1 MYFEHG
7 GMSVWWGMPDTP
19 PGIGE
24 DVRAGTEIP
33 VTIGVRPADTSN
45 RVEVL
50 YRINNGPVET
60 LNARWLLNDTLHKAQ
75 YFRTFLPAFRAGDTV
90 EYTPV
95 FRRAGRQVPLPEQV
109 GESTSSFQIVEA
121 GEGPAQ
127 GSNLSVGMYGE
138 EVKLLH
144 GNLRQLGFD
153 IPTAEVDRELFGP
166 ATREAVQECQE
177 QLGLPATGVVD
188 ERTRAAI
195 KEAVAAKPASPAAST
210 PSPPVAAE
218 LAPKRLNSSP
228 EELKPAA
235 STSSPPVALES
246 APSTVR
252 FNIERLNFSPNELN
266 SKAIGELQAALQK
279 LKVNVQP
286 RELARKELGPST
298 TDAIRAFQERAG
310 LAPAGDLTAETVAR
324 LNGELEHA
332 FVAGSK
338 SRTQRLQEMLQR
350 VGTPVE
356 PDEAKSRIFGQSTEL
371 ALKQYQAQ
379 AGLSQDGKVTEELV
393 NRLREDALKARLSS
407 KTQVAKVH
415 RTLLRALNIAKL
427 DVRVDANELKGK
439 QMGPSTQAAIKAV
452 QQKYGLPASGE
463 LDAATY
469 DRLVSIAVSIP
480 RPAKQLKVKTVD
492 ELKPIKRVARL
503 NMNSQHVADVQRA
516 LAFLGYQIDEKEFT
530 TRTFGK
536 STRAAA
542 GSYQRARSLPVT
554 GHVEGETLNMLNREL
569 EEANPQAA
577 VSEHPYRVRGSVRNE
592 LWEGM
597 GGIRVQVW
605 ERLIDSQGDM
615 LAERPSAG
623 NGFFDIPYDPPREQA
638 TKQIKRPFH
647 LQVKALDTNNEEIG
661 SKLLFNPTLIAW
673 VNFTQGDQPYRGT
686 SEFESRSAAVS
697 KTGNVGPIAALVE
710 TPQQRQISQAAQAA
724 GLAADDVMRL
734 VLAHRVADKLKYSPV
749 GAEACYAYIGQNLPP
764 SLPGDLIASTEDW
777 TLIDQLVDLAANGLA
792 FMDDDLQTLAFENAI
807 TENLIPI
814 AVGRQKDTVLATLAQ
829 LKQTYTLE
837 KPILIGNGSLK
848 TLLDVSTVA
857 PDDVEK
863 DVRDLRYNAVAA
875 AFLEHKSFGPAFW
888 EDLNARPN
896 DFGGTAA
903 VQDLQ
908 TTVDVGHVTKNFV
921 PMVKL
926 LKDKINDPN
935 VQDINSTRDLAKL
948 TPERWVSLIQE
959 NGGNVPPSTD
969 RRSAAD
975 RIKTYADTLASQSE
989 QLFPAVALAATVGR
1003 SANNPL
1009 PHMAGI
1015 QQLLDTHPELDLRT
1029 TNLDIFVKEQDINL
1043 DAETLTEARVMQ
1055 RVHRIAPTA
1064 AAGQALLDEKIH
1076 NSAQIMSLGKER
1088 FADTLTASDLV
1099 DRRTALTVYGL
1110 AEFQYAQ
1117 VLQRIADYRFDLHRA
1132 DPRAIIDY
1140 TYTADELPPALVGI
1154 PNLETLFGSLDF
1166 CDCPHCQ
1173 SVYGP
1178 SAYLADVLRYLDS
1191 HSSEVANETVKDIL
1205 FDRRP
1210 DIGNIKLNCENTE
1223 TPLPYIDLVCEML
1236 ENAISA
1242 PNLNPDFSFQTT
1254 RTAAELRAFPEHV
1267 RQDAYDTLKSANY
1280 PLDVAFNLWQEE
1292 ARVFLQHLGVS
1303 RWELMEAFQARPQ
1316 GGSASP
1322 SDVSIA
1328 GEYWGMSTHET
1339 TVITTAENTA
1349 DKQKDYWGFTSAAI
1363 PAEITV
1369 ADFMRRSRLD
1379 YGQLLDLL
1387 YVRWINPPDD
1397 PNKMVIERPN
1407 ATCNTEEQKL
1417 INLTAG
1423 RLDQMHRFLRL
1434 WRHTDWTMWE
1444 LDLLIRT
1451 KVLGNSIIDSNTL
1464 VRLKQFKQLQQRLGL
1479 ATDETLSL
1487 YGDINTEGRLKADE
1501 PQREIQPLYTIM
1513 FLNPAVVSPVDAKF
1527 VLPLAGSDHLSDH
1540 KATLLAAF
1548 ALTETDLALLLAKV
1562 NNDDLTVANLSKV
1575 GRYVSLAKGL
1585 AMRVKDLLILEALSG
1600 TADIFVS
1607 PKATLDFIEL
1617 TDWVTKSGFVVDEL
1631 DYLLNDK
1638 PDSPYG
1644 LRDEAITQYVQALR
1658 EAVRSNTASK
1668 PDGAI
1673 ISQVASA
1680 FGLPPEQAQLVLNQ
1694 VKLEGVTLLTHL
1706 DNPDLT
1712 ARDGAGV
1719 YTTEIT
1725 PTNFE
1730 DIYDTYRL
1738 LRKAALLL
1746 TRLQVTKADLEWL
1759 LKNFAAF
1766 NLLDPGA
1773 VPVRGAPAAPLFPA
1787 WLALYKWLYFKGVYP
1802 EPEGISLREVFDKA
1816 GAAATPIGDVKA
1828 AIAKLTPWK
1837 AQDLDDLAT
1846 GLGLQHLDQ
1855 QGNAILDYA
1864 HIDTYLRLWKCF
1876 KQITRIG
1883 AGAGM
1888 LLAWAKRDDANGAQA
1903 TTAQQ
1908 IRQAAKSKYDYSVWL
1923 DKVTPLEDTLRE
1935 KKRDALVSYMV
1946 ETSLRSADPEIVFN
1960 GKKYANPA
1968 YWRDANDLLNY
1979 FLIDVQMSACQLTSR
1994 IKQAMS
2000 STQMFVQRCLL
2011 GLEQPRVE
2019 VSRAEQQDTASDNS
2033 WKQWKWMKN
2042 YRLWEANRKV
2052 FLYPENWIEPE
2063 LRDDKSPF
2071 FEELEAEILQSDITD
2086 ENVQAA
2092 FLRYVQ
2098 KVHEVARL
2106 DIVGAYY
2113 ELDDTDPRDNLPP
2126 DINVLHVVG
2135 RTRSHPAIYYYRR
2148 FDLNYGEW
2156 TAWEKI
2162 DVDIKS
2168 DQVTP
2173 VVYNRRLYLFWL
2185 NIIEKPQKVKKQP
2198 PVKATAP
2205 DKTTGKPEPTNTPE
2219 TPNQL
2224 EIQLS
2229 WSARRDGGW
2238 TAKRVSAQKLIHPW
2252 QRPLYSYNL
2261 KPRYKSR
2268 ENLLWLDIYISQ
2280 SQQFNNTRFWDAYR
2294 DVPDFVTGQRWEET
2308 MQPWHSSSF
2317 LFDGEVVDVKMKGLA
2332 GQYHVL
2338 NSSGVSTDA
2347 LTQTTS
2353 YTYVHD
2359 NFGAEGRSINPLS
2372 GPYEIAPRLPLPAG
2386 MHYHNTRL
2394 ANNKRSL
2401 NANLANVL
2409 EHGNTRT
2416 LLNGAKS
2423 PFEIVFSQHQIA
2435 FDTADWGQVPFFYQD
2450 NYRAFFVKPEWQQV
2464 LVGYNQTLQT
2474 YNYDFYPFYHP
2485 YTALFMRELNRSGLD
2500 GLLNR
2505 QIQMVPESYYPGNN
2519 FNFNSYSPGSM
2530 TAPDETAEKD
2540 SVDFERYGAY
2550 SIYNWEIFFHAP
2562 LMIASKL
2569 SANQRFEEAMRW
2581 FHYIFD
2587 PTNVDSPNVPQ
2598 RYWITRPF
2606 FEQNSDAYRQ
2616 QRIEVL
2622 LENIEQH
2629 EDELKAWKNNPFK
2642 PHLIARYR
2650 PVAYQKTVVMKY
2662 IDNLTAWGDQLFRRD
2677 TIEAINEA
2685 TTLYVLAYELL
2696 GRRPVKVPNV
2706 EHEDRSYN
2714 ELTADGALDPF
2725 GNKRVDILME
2735 NFTGTPVR
2743 VTRTEKGADPL
2754 PRLDVFYFGIPNN
2767 DRLLDYWNTVEDRL
2781 FKIRH
2786 CMNIEGVVRQLPLF
2800 EPPIDPALL
2809 VKAAA
2814 AGVDLSSV
2822 LTESTA
2828 APGPYRFQQLLQKAV
2843 ELCGEVRTLGD
2854 KLLAALEKYD
2864 AEGLALVRS
2873 TQEIQLHQAV
2883 REVRKQQ
2890 IQEANET
2897 WASLEKSKEI
2907 AQQKEAFYE
2916 GREFMNPWEIT
2927 ALSLGGV
2934 SALAETTI
2942 ALGFVLTGGL
2952 ALIPRIN
2959 AGASG
2964 FGASPVVT
2972 ADPIDGEKL
2981 AKASE
2986 SAVNTLSAVS
2996 RAADKLGSLAS
3007 TVGSY
3012 QRRQDDWTFQ
3022 AQQATSEIAQIEK
3035 QIVAAQVRSAIA
3047 EKELENQ
3054 ELQLEQSQAVDEY
3067 MRSKYTNQQLYDWQ
3081 VRQMASIYFQSY
3093 QLAYDMAKRA
3103 EKCFQFELGDPSATF
3118 VQFGYWDSLKK
3129 GLLAGERLAN
3139 DIRRMETAYLDQNK
3153 RDLEITKHVSLAQ
3166 FLPLSLLALK
3176 EAGACTILLP
3186 EWLFDMDYPGH
3197 YHRRLKSVSISIPS
3211 VVGPYTSVN
3220 CTLSLT
3226 NHGIRMT
3233 KDVTAGY
3240 GDPLAGGD
3248 TRFYKSPTPVTAIAT
3263 SHGQNDAGM
3272 FELNFNDERFLPFEG
3287 AGAVSEWRIE
3297 LPRENNQF
3305 DLATISDVILQV
3317 RYTATPSGDVN
3328 LISAAKNHVAAVL
3341 PSKGLRLL
3349 VLNHEFGTAWQRF
3362 LYPDEGVDQTL
3373 SFTLGREH
3381 LPFYARGKKNINL
3394 TKVDLIVESPEKGSF
3409 AVKLKIPGAAASD
3422 ELMEPNEATY
3432 GGRQHLAKSSFAS
3445 NAALLGDWQIQIKKS
3460 TDGDFKS
3467 LNREDVQNAYLV
3479 LGFKTS

>member
-1 MYFEHG
+1 MEEWTMNRITFPLKARMAG
-7 GMSVWWGMPDTP
+7 A
-19 PGIGE
+19 
-24 DVRAGTEIP
+24 DVANLQDALR
-33 VTIGVRPADTSN
+33 
-45 RVEVL
+45 
-50 YRINNGPVET
+50 
-60 LNARWLLNDTLHKAQ
+60 LLLE
-75 YFRTFLPAFRAGDTV
+75 R
-90 EYTPV
+90 
-95 FRRAGRQVPLPEQV
+95 
-109 GESTSSFQIVEA
+109 
-121 GEGPAQ
+121 
-127 GSNLSVGMYGE
+127 
-138 EVKLLH
+138 
-144 GNLRQLGFD
+144 
-153 IPTAEVDRELFGP
+153 
-166 ATREAVQECQE
+166 
-177 QLGLPATGVVD
+177 GVVLADDADARQELSAALTD
-188 ERTRAAI
+188 ERTRQSYG
-195 KEAVAAKPASPAAST
+195 EATQKLVSSFQESRQLQASGEVDEPTANALNALLREWGMSPSAAST
-210 PSPPVAAE
+210 GAA
-218 LAPKRLNSSP
+218 KFNIQRLN
-228 EELKPAA
+228 
-235 STSSPPVALES
+235 V
-246 APSTVR
+246 
-252 FNIERLNFSPNELN
+252 SPNGLD

-279 LKVNVQP
+279 LKLNVE
-286 RELARKELGPST
+286 RKESARKELGPST
-298 TDAIRAFQERAG
+298 IAAIQAFQRRAG
-310 LAPAGDLTAETVAR
+310 LAPQGRLTARTVER
-324 LNGELEHA
+324 INLELEHT
-332 FVAGSK
+332 FVVD
-338 SRTQRLQEMLQR
+338 SRTRTRRLQEMLQR
-350 VGTPVE
+350 AGMPVD
-356 PDEAKSRIFGQSTEL
+356 PDEAKSRTFGQSTKN
-371 ALKQYQAQ
+371 AVKQYQAR
-379 AGLSQDGKVTEELV
+379 AGLPENGKVSEELV
-393 NRLREDALKARLSS
+393 NRLHEDVLKARLSS
-407 KTQVAKVH
+407 KTQVAQVH
-415 RTLLRALNIAKL
+415 RTLLRALDIAKL
-427 DVRVDANELKGK
+427 GVRVDADELKRK
-439 QMGPSTQAAIKAV
+439 RIGPSTRAAIRAV
-452 QQKYGLPASGE
+452 QEKYGLPATGE
-463 LDAATY
+463 LNAATY
-469 DRLVSIAVSIP
+469 ERLGSIAVSIP
-480 RPAKQLKVKTVD
+480 RPAKRLKVKTAD
-492 ELKPIKRVARL
+492 ELRPIKRVARL
-503 NMNSQHVADVQRA
+503 NMSSRHVGEVQRA

-530 TRTFGK
+530 GKTFGK
-536 STRAAA
+536 STRAAVVT
-542 GSYQRARSLPVT
+542 YQRARSLPVT
-554 GHVEGETLNMLNREL
+554 GHVEGETLNTLNL
-569 EEANPQAA
+569 DVQEANPQA
-577 VSEHPYRVRGSVRNE
+577 VVTEHLYRVRGSVRNE

-597 GGIRVQVW
+597 GGIKVQVW
-605 ERLIDSQGDM
+605 ERLIGGQGGM

-638 TKQIKRPFH
+638 TKQIKLPFH
-647 LQVKALDTNNEEIG
+647 LQVKALGANDEEIG

-686 SEFESRSAAVS
+686 SEFEARSAAVS
-697 KTGNVGPIAALVE
+697 KAINFGAIAALVE
-710 TPQQRQISQAAQAA
+710 TPQQRQITQAAQAA

-734 VLAHRVADKLKYSPV
+734 VLAHRVADKLEHPRV

-777 TLIDQLVDLAANGLA
+777 TLIDQLVDLAANGLV

-807 TENLIPI
+807 TENLMPI
-814 AVGRQKDTVLATLAQ
+814 AVGLQKDTVLASLVQ
-829 LKQTYTLE
+829 LKQSYALE

-848 TLLDVSTVA
+848 ALLDLSTVGQ
-857 PDDVEK
+857 P
-863 DVRDLRYNAVAA
+863 RYDAVAA
-875 AFLEHKSFGPAFW
+875 AFLQHKSFGPAFW

-896 DFGGTAA
+896 DFGGAAA

-908 TTVDVGHVTKNFV
+908 TTFDVGHVTKNFV
-921 PMVKL
+921 PMVTL
-926 LKDKINDPN
+926 LKNKINDPN
-935 VQDINSTRDLAKL
+935 VQDIDSARDLAKL
-948 TPERWVSLIQE
+948 TPERWVSLIEE

-969 RRSAAD
+969 GQSPAD
-975 RIKTYADTLASQSE
+975 RVKTYAATMASQSE

-1009 PHMAGI
+1009 PHVAGI

-1029 TNLDIFVKEQDINL
+1029 TNLDSFVQEQDINL

-1076 NSAQIMSLGKER
+1076 NSAQIVSLGKER
-1088 FADTLTASDLV
+1088 FADTLTAGELV

-1110 AEFQYAQ
+1110 AEYQYAQ

-1132 DPRAIIDY
+1132 DPRAIIDH
-1140 TYTADELPPALVGI
+1140 TYTLEELPAALVGI
-1154 PNLETLFGSLDF
+1154 PDLETLFGSLDF

-1191 HSSEVANETVKDIL
+1191 HNSEEASKTVKDIL

-1223 TPLPYIDLVCEML
+1223 TPLPYIDLVCEVL
-1236 ENAISA
+1236 ENAVSA
-1242 PNLNPDFSFQTT
+1242 PNPNPDFSLQTT

-1267 RQDAYDTLKSANY
+1267 RQDAYDTLKTADY
-1280 PLDVAFNLWQEE
+1280 PLDVAFDLWQEE
-1292 ARVFLQHLGVS
+1292 ARVFLEHLGVP
-1303 RWELMEAFQARPQ
+1303 RWELMEAFQARPN
-1316 GGSASP
+1316 GGPTSP

-1339 TVITTAENTA
+1339 TLIATAENTA
-1349 DKQKDYWGFTSAAI
+1349 DKQKDYWGFTSAVI
-1363 PAEITV
+1363 PTEMAV

-1397 PNKMVIERPN
+1397 PNKMVIERPD

-1417 INLTAG
+1417 VNLTVDH
-1423 RLDQMHRFLRL
+1423 LDQMHRFLRL
-1434 WRHTDWTMWE
+1434 WRHTGWAMWE

-1451 KVLGNSIIDSNTL
+1451 EVLGNSLIDPDTL
-1464 VRLKQFKQLQQRLGL
+1464 VRLKQFNQVQRRLGL
-1479 ATDETLSL
+1479 ATDEALGL
-1487 YGDINTEGRLKADE
+1487 YGDVNTEVRLKADD
-1501 PQREIQPLYTIM
+1501 PQRNIQPLYTNM
-1513 FLNPAVVSPVDAKF
+1513 FLNPAVISPVDADF
-1527 VLPLAGSDHLSDH
+1527 ALPLAGGDHLSDH
-1540 KATLLAAF
+1540 KATLLATF
-1548 ALTETDLALLLAKV
+1548 ALTEPDLALLLAKI
-1562 NNDDLTVANLSKV
+1562 NNDDLTVANLSKI
-1575 GRYVSLAKGL
+1575 GRYVSLARGL
-1585 AMRVKDLLILEALSG
+1585 AMRVDDLLTLEALSG
-1600 TADIFVS
+1600 VADIFVS
-1607 PKATLDFIEL
+1607 PEATLDFIEL
-1617 TDWVTKSGFVVDEL
+1617 ADWVTKSGFVVDEL

-1644 LRDEAITQYVQALR
+1644 VRDEVITEYVEALR
-1658 EAVRSNTASK
+1658 ETLRSNTASQ

-1673 ISQVASA
+1673 ISQVATA
-1680 FGLPPEQAQLVLNQ
+1680 FGLPPEQAQLLLKQ
-1694 VKLEGVTLLTHL
+1694 VTLGGVTLLTHL
-1706 DNPDLT
+1706 NNPDLT
-1712 ARDGAGV
+1712 ARDAAGV

-1725 PTNFE
+1725 ATDFE

-1738 LRKAALLL
+1738 LHKAALLL
-1746 TRLQVTKADLEWL
+1746 TRLKVTKTTDLEWL
-1759 LKNFAAF
+1759 LTNSATF
-1766 NLLDPGA
+1766 NLLDLGA
-1773 VPVRGAPAAPLFPA
+1773 LPVTGAPSAPLFPA
-1787 WLALYKWLYFKGVYP
+1787 WLALYQWLYFKGLYP
-1802 EPEGISLREVFDKA
+1802 EPEGISLNEVFDKA
-1816 GAAATPIGDVKA
+1816 GGAAAAADIRA
-1828 AIAKLTPWK
+1828 AIAKLTPWN
-1837 AQDLDDLAT
+1837 AQDLDDLAA
-1846 GLGLQHLDQ
+1846 GLGLEH
-1855 QGNAILDYA
+1855 GGATSDYA
-1864 HIDTYLRLWKCF
+1864 RIDTYLCLWKCF
-1876 KQITRIG
+1876 KQIKRVG
-1883 AGAGM
+1883 AGAAM
-1888 LLAWAKRDDANGAQA
+1888 LLAWAKRDDDTNGAQETA
-1903 TTAQQ
+1903 AQQ
-1908 IRQAAKSKYDYSVWL
+1908 IRQAAKSKYDYGVWL
-1923 DKVTPLEDTLRE
+1923 EKVTPLEDVLRE

-1946 ETSLRSADPEIVFN
+1946 ETSLRSADPEITSN

-1968 YWRDANDLLNY
+1968 YWRDADDLLNY
-1979 FLIDVQMSACQLTSR
+1979 YLIDVQMSACQLTSR

-2011 GLEQPRVE
+2011 GLEQPFVE
-2019 VSRAEQQDTASDNS
+2019 VSRAEQQETASDNS

-2071 FEELEAEILQSDITD
+2071 FEELEAEILQTDITD
-2086 ENVQAA
+2086 ENVQAT

-2162 DVDIKS
+2162 DVDIQG

-2185 NIIEKPQKVKKQP
+2185 NFVEKPQKVKKQP
-2198 PVKATAP
+2198 PAQPSTSTDV
-2205 DKTTGKPEPTNTPE
+2205 PE

-2229 WSARRDGGW
+2229 WSARQDGGW

-2294 DVPDFVTGQRWEET
+2294 NTPDFVTAFRYDET
-2308 MQPWHSSSF
+2308 TRPWHSSSF
-2317 LFDGEVVDVKMKGLA
+2317 VFDGEVVDVKMKALA
-2332 GQYHVL
+2332 GRYHVL
-2338 NSSGVSTDA
+2338 NSAGLATDD
-2347 LTQTTS
+2347 LTETTS
-2353 YTYVHD
+2353 YAYVHD
-2359 NFGAEGRSINPLS
+2359 NFGAEGRSINRLS
-2372 GPYEIAPRLPLPAG
+2372 GGYEIAPRLPLPQG

-2394 ANNKRSL
+2394 ASNQRAI
-2401 NANLANVL
+2401 NANRANVL

-2423 PFEIVFSQHQIA
+2423 PFEIVFSQHHIA
-2435 FDTADWGQVPFFYQD
+2435 FDTAEWGQVPFFYQD
-2450 NYRAFFVKPEWQQV
+2450 NHRAFFIRPEWQQV

-2505 QIQMVPESYYPGNN
+2505 RIQTSPQAYYPGNN
-2519 FNFNSYSPGSM
+2519 FDFNSYGPGSM
-2530 TAPDETAEKD
+2530 TAPDETARKD
-2540 SVDFERYGAY
+2540 IVDFERYGAY

-2562 LMIASKL
+2562 LMIACRL

-2587 PTNVDSPNVPQ
+2587 PTNTDSPDVPQ

-2622 LENIEQH
+2622 LRNIEQH

-2662 IDNLTAWGDQLFRRD
+2662 IDNLIAWGDQLFRRD
-2677 TIEAINEA
+2677 TIEALNEA

-2706 EHEDRSYN
+2706 EHEHRSYN
-2714 ELTADGALDPF
+2714 ELTEDGALDPF
-2725 GNKRVDILME
+2725 GNKRVDVLME

-2743 VTRTEKGADPL
+2743 VTRTQPEAEPL
-2754 PRLDVFYFGIPNN
+2754 PRLDAFYFGIPNN
-2767 DRLLDYWNTVEDRL
+2767 DQLLDYWNRVEDRL

-2822 LTESTA
+2822 LAESTA
-2828 APGPYRFQQLLQKAV
+2828 APGPYRFQRLLQKAV
-2843 ELCGEVRTLGD
+2843 ELCGEVRMLGD

-2864 AEGLALVRS
+2864 AEELSLLRS
-2873 TQEIQLHQAV
+2873 TQEIRLQQAV

-2890 IQEANET
+2890 IQDATES
-2897 WASLEKSKEI
+2897 WAGLERTRESAE
-2907 AQQKEAFYE
+2907 QKKAFYE

-2927 ALSLGGV
+2927 ALSLGGSSAGAQTAIAV
-2934 SALAETTI
+2934 GYSLAGGLAQIPRFTAGISGFGGSPEVTADAADGLRFSKAAEAAVATLSALAT
-2942 ALGFVLTGGL
+2942 
-2952 ALIPRIN
+2952 
-2959 AGASG
+2959 
-2964 FGASPVVT
+2964 
-2972 ADPIDGEKL
+2972 
-2981 AKASE
+2981 
-2986 SAVNTLSAVS
+2986 
-2996 RAADKLGSLAS
+2996 AADKLGSLAS
-3007 TVGSY
+3007 TMGSY
-3012 QRRQDDWTFQ
+3012 ERRQDEWTFQ
-3022 AQQATSEIAQIEK
+3022 AQQATTEIAQIDK
-3035 QIVAAQVRSAIA
+3035 QIAAARVRLAIA

-3054 ELQLEQSQAVDEY
+3054 ELQIEHSQATDEY
-3067 MRSKYTNQQLYDWQ
+3067 MHSKYTSQQLYDWQ
-3081 VRQMASIYFQSY
+3081 VRQVTSIYFQSY

-3139 DIRRMETAYLDQNK
+3139 DLRRMETAYLEQDT

-3166 FLPLSLLALK
+3166 FLPLSLMALK
-3176 EAGACTILLP
+3176 EAGACMALLP

-3197 YHRRLKSVSISIPS
+3197 YRRRLKSVSISVPC

-3233 KDVTAGY
+3233 EDVAAGY
-3240 GDPLAGGD
+3240 GDPLTGAD
-3248 TRFYKSPTPVTAIAT
+3248 TRFYKSPTPVTAVAT

-3287 AGAVSEWRIE
+3287 AGAASEWRIE

-3305 DLATISDVILQV
+3305 DLATVSDVVLHV
-3317 RYTATPSGDVN
+3317 RYTATPSGDAN
-3328 LISAAKNHVAAVL
+3328 LINAAKNHVAAVL
-3341 PSKGLRLL
+3341 PSAGRRLL

-3362 LYPDEGVDQTL
+3362 LHPDEGADQTL

-3381 LPFYARGKKNINL
+3381 LPFYARGKNINL
-3394 TKVDLIVESPEKGSF
+3394 TKVDLIVESPETGSF
-3409 AVKLKIPGAAASD
+3409 AVKLKVPGAAAASD
-3422 ELMEPNEATY
+3422 GAMNPDPAY
-3432 GGRQHLAKSSFAS
+3432 GGRQHLAKSGFAA
-3445 NAALLGDWQIQIKKS
+3445 NAPLLGDWQIQIKKAA
-3460 TDGDFKS
+3460 DADFKS
-3467 LNREDVQNAYLV
+3467 LEPDDVQNAYLV